1 MLKVFRDNLKSLAWI
16 LWVIIILFV
25 LAIAAD
31 FGASVRGN
39 GGANTVA
46 KVGSETVTQDEF
58 RRAYQKMANVYRQI
72 YGGQLPPN
80 MDKQLYRQTL
90 SQTVIQK
97 ILLAE
102 ARRLGLTVTDA
113 ELRDRI
119 LEIPGLK
126 DEQGRFVG
134 EEIYARAIQQ
144 SLQTTVAD
152 FENELRDEL
161 LLKKLNDALSANLY
175 VSEDEIQRAYRDQVE
190 RAKIRYIQVPRASF
204 SMQTGASPAEVEAY
218 FNAHKQEFT
227 LPEQRDLAYLL
238 VNGYQ
243 LADQVK
249 VSDRDLQSYYD
260 AHKAEFSQPEQV
272 RARQVLVA
280 VNDQRNDAQAQGRA
294 EEARK
299 KLAGGTDF
307 AAVAREYSDD
317 TLSKEKGGDL
327 GWFGRNSNVKEFED
341 AAFSAQQG
349 KLTGPV
355 KSPLGYHVFE
365 VTDKRAAGEQP
376 FDAVKGPLSARLVAE
391 RSRDLADSKAK
402 DLATGLNAKKPSD
415 AAALKTLAS
424 QNPGVTFG
432 EAKVG
437 ATDPVPGVGMGLSTA
452 AFALKKGDVSQAIQL
467 PQGWA
472 IVYVKAIIPSHAP
485 ELKEVEQKVRMALI
499 NQKLQQMTMQA
510 LEDAKRQI
518 AQGKTLDQVAAGLG
532 VQAKETPEFGGQA
545 AVPGIGYNPEL
556 TRAVMALQTGQ
567 VGGPVAD
574 AQGAVLFQVTDR
586 KGWDPKQYAANR
598 DQTRSTLLQQ
608 KAQSVEGSL
617 IQRRQRE
624 LNVSYDQR
632 FLDQLGIAPP
642 QEGA

>member
-31 FGASVRGN
+31 FGSSVRGR
-39 GGANTVA
+39 GGAADTVA
-46 KVGSETVTQDEF
+46 KVGGETVSQQEF
-58 RRAYQKMANVYRQI
+58 RRAYQHMADIYRQV

-90 SQTVIQK
+90 SQTVVQK
-97 ILLAE
+97 ILLLE
-102 ARRLGLTVTDA
+102 ARRLGLSVTDA

-119 LEIPGLK
+119 LAIPGLK

-134 EEIYARAIQQ
+134 EELYARAIQ
-144 SLQTTVAD
+144 SVYQTSVGD

-161 LLKKLNDALSANLY
+161 LMKKLNDALSANLY

-190 RAKIRYIQVPRASF
+190 RAKIRYIQVPRANF
-204 SMQTGASPAEVEAY
+204 SLQAGASAEVAAY
-218 FNAHKQEFT
+218 FQAHKQEFT

-249 VSDRDLQSYYD
+249 VSDQDLRSYYE
-260 AHKAEFSQPEQV
+260 AHKTEYSQPEQV
-272 RARQVLVA
+272 RARQILVA
-280 VNDQRNDAQAQGRA
+280 VNDQRNDAQAQSRA

-299 KLAGGTDF
+299 RLAGGADF

-317 TLSKEKGGDL
+317 TASKEKGGDL

-341 AAFSAQQG
+341 AAFSAQPG

-355 KSPLGYHVFE
+355 KSPLGYHLFE
-365 VTDKRAAGEQP
+365 VTGKRPAGQQP
-376 FDAVKGPLSARLVAE
+376 FDAVKGQLSARLTAE
-391 RSRDLADSKAK
+391 RSRNLADSKAK
-402 DLATGLNAKKPSD
+402 DLAARLDAKKPANAD
-415 AAALKTLAS
+415 ALKTLAA

-437 ATDPVPGVGMGLSTA
+437 AADPVPGVGLGLSTA
-452 AFALKKGDVSQAIQL
+452 AFALKKGEVSQAIQL

-472 IVYVKAIIPSHAP
+472 IVYVKDIIPSHAP
-485 ELKEVEQKVRMALI
+485 ELKEVEQKVRTALL
-499 NQKLQQMTMQA
+499 NQKLQQMTMKA

-518 AQGKTLDQVAAGLG
+518 AQGKTLDQVAASLG

-556 TRAVMALQTGQ
+556 TKAVMALQTGQ

-574 AQGAVLFQVTDR
+574 AQGGVLFQVTDR

-598 DQTRSTLLQQ
+598 EQTRSTLLQQ
-608 KAQSVEGSL
+608 KVSSVEGSL

-624 LNVSYDQR
+624 LNVSYDQK